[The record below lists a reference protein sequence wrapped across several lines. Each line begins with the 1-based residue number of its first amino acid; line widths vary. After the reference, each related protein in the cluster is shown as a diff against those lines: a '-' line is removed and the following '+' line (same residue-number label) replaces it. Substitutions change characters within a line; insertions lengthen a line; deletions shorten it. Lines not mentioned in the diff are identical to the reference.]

1 MVRDEVGRLMSR
13 PFSAGLVLCLTALGS
28 GSAFAQSTSRP
39 PAEKPTTTAPAAPP
53 AATARAPSGTSAS
66 RPSVSSGSGGGYNPG
81 GHSGGGSHNA
91 GGNSGSGG
99 GYNPGGNSG
108 IGGGHNPGGSSGG
121 SGYNPGGSSGSGGY
135 NPGGSSGSGGYN
147 PGGNSGGGGYNPGG
161 NSGSGGSGYN
171 PGASSSRP
179 DYNPGGAWNG
189 ATGEGWN
196 PGNYY
201 QRSVIQGWVR
211 LGFAEAGKGADKDII
226 QAYGRYRYSRIK
238 LCVRV
243 ADVAFYD
250 AQVQFEHGGKQDIRV
265 QSRVKRG
272 QCTREYYLRGGKRL
286 DIRYVYLFFR
296 QADNIT
302 NWRTARVDLYA
313 R

>member
-1 MVRDEVGRLMSR
+1 MVRDVVGRLMSR
-13 PFSAGLVLCLTALGS
+13 PFSAGLVLCLMALGS

-39 PAEKPTTTAPAAPP
+39 PAENPTTTAPAAPP
-53 AATARAPSGTSAS
+53 AVTARTPSGTSAS

-81 GHSGGGSHNA
+81 GHSSGGSHNT
-91 GGNSGSGG
+91 GDNSGGG
-99 GYNPGGNSG
+99 GYNPGGN
-108 IGGGHNPGGSSGG
+108 
-121 SGYNPGGSSGSGGY
+121 
-135 NPGGSSGSGGYN
+135 SGSGGYN
-147 PGGNSGGGGYNPGG
+147 PGGNSGGGGYNPG
-161 NSGSGGSGYN
+161 NNSGGSGYN
-171 PGASSSRP
+171 PGASNSRP

-226 QAYGRYRYSRIK
+226 QANGRYRYSRIK

-250 AQVQFEHGGKQDIRV
+250 AQVRFEHGGKQDIRV

>member
-1 MVRDEVGRLMSR
+1 MVRDVVGRLMSR

-28 GSAFAQSTSRP
+28 GSAIAQSTSRP
-39 PAEKPTTTAPAAPP
+39 PAENPTTTAPAAPP

-81 GHSGGGSHNA
+81 GHSGGGSHNT
-91 GGNSGSGG
+91 GD
-99 GYNPGGNSG
+99 
-108 IGGGHNPGGSSGG
+108 
-121 SGYNPGGSSGSGGY
+121 
-135 NPGGSSGSGGYN
+135 
-147 PGGNSGGGGYNPGG
+147 NSGGGGYNPGG
-161 NSGSGGSGYN
+161 HSGGGGYNPGNNSGGSGYN
-171 PGASSSRP
+171 PGASNSRP
-179 DYNPGGAWNG
+179 DYNAGGAWNG

-226 QAYGRYRYSRIK
+226 QAKGRYRYSRIK

-250 AQVQFEHGGKQDIRV
+250 AQVRFEHGGKQDIRV

>member
-1 MVRDEVGRLMSR
+1 MVRDVVGRLMSR
-13 PFSAGLVLCLTALGS
+13 PFSAGLVVCLTALGS
-28 GSAFAQSTSRP
+28 GAAIAQSTSRP
-39 PAEKPTTTAPAAPP
+39 PAEKPTSTAPAAPP
-53 AATARAPSGTSAS
+53 AATARAPAGTSAS
-66 RPSVSSGSGGGYNPG
+66 RPST
-81 GHSGGGSHNA
+81 A
-91 GGNSGSGG
+91 SGSGG

-108 IGGGHNPGGSSGG
+108 G
-121 SGYNPGGSSGSGGY
+121 SGYNPGS
-135 NPGGSSGSGGYN
+135 
-147 PGGNSGGGGYNPGG
+147 
-161 NSGSGGSGYN
+161 
-171 PGASSSRP
+171 SSSRP
-179 DYNPGGAWNG
+179 DYNPSGAWNG
-189 ATGEGWN
+189 ATGDGWN

-211 LGFAEAGKGADKDII
+211 LGFAEAGKGADKDTI
-226 QAYGRYRYSRIK
+226 QANGRYRYSRIK

-250 AQVQFEHGGKQDIRV
+250 AQVQFEAGGRQDIRV
-265 QSRVKRG
+265 QSRVKTG

>member
-1 MVRDEVGRLMSR
+1 MVRDVVGRLMSR

-28 GSAFAQSTSRP
+28 GSAIAQSTSRP
-39 PAEKPTTTAPAAPP
+39 PAENPTTTAPAAPP

-81 GHSGGGSHNA
+81 GHSGGGSHNT
-91 GGNSGSGG
+91 GDNSGGG
-99 GYNPGGNSG
+99 GYNPGGHS
-108 IGGGHNPGGSSGG
+108 GGG
-121 SGYNPGGSSGSGGY
+121 
-135 NPGGSSGSGGYN
+135 GGYN
-147 PGGNSGGGGYNPGG
+147 PGGNSGGGGYNPG
-161 NSGSGGSGYN
+161 NNSGGSGYN
-171 PGASSSRP
+171 PGASNSRP
-179 DYNPGGAWNG
+179 DYNAGGAWNG

-226 QAYGRYRYSRIK
+226 QAKGRYRYSRIK

-250 AQVQFEHGGKQDIRV
+250 AQVRFEHGGKQDIRV